1 MQFATAMAPLLN
13 SKTASMIDEL
23 LKIFRLCFR
32 EIPSDVRGIVY
43 FLCSFIFAIIFV
55 NCSAFIFFFILS
67 PIPPHYHPTIK
78 LNSINVTSLDTHAV
92 NLTGTFDITFDFN
105 TSKCNDHSIVSY
117 HDIEVKV
124 WWYGNKDITLATT
137 RLSPFSQRTN
147 SVTKVGSILK
157 VVDGFNNGGDVV
169 KGIASELARGS
180 VNFGVSLFGLV
191 RFEDDSL
198 ESLKYVCNQVVVVF
212 PYGSNNGIWKT
223 LGFPCPKLYRKLV
236 I

>member
-1 MQFATAMAPLLN
+1 
-13 SKTASMIDEL
+13 MIDEL
-23 LKIFRLCFR
+23 LEVFRCCFR

-43 FLCSFIFAIIFV
+43 FLCSFIFAIIYV
-55 NCSAFIFFFILS
+55 NCSVFIFYFILS
-67 PIPPHYHPTIK
+67 PILPHYHPTIK
-78 LNSINVTSLDTHAV
+78 LNSINVTSLDSHAD

-117 HDIEVKV
+117 QDLEVKV
-124 WWYGNKDITLATT
+124 WWYGNNDFTLATT
-137 RLSPFSQRTN
+137 RLSPFSQRTH
-147 SVTKVGSILK
+147 SVTKVQAILK
-157 VVDGFNNGGDVV
+157 VADGFSNDGDVV

-198 ESLKYVCNQVVVVF
+198 ESLKYVCNPVVIVF
-212 PYGSNNGIWKT
+212 PHGRNNGIWKT
-223 LGFPCPKLYRKLV
+223 SVFPCPKLYRKLV